1 MRAVVVCLALG
12 APVLPAPVAAGELT
26 LDAALARA
34 RAANATLV
42 AAAAELEAA
51 RGRRVQAGL
60 LPANPVLS
68 GDMARHSDPTTSQ
81 IDRGVALAQE
91 IEVGGQRGLRVA
103 GADHDVARA
112 DFLLADRR
120 RVVDADVRRA
130 FADVVASIRRR
141 RLAEASVAIAA
152 RIVEATGRRA
162 RAGDVAA
169 LDVRLAAIE
178 RARADQALDVATA
191 EQAAAIARLAA
202 VLNLPPD
209 EDVGVVDD
217 PYEPAALAPEVELV
231 ARALAARP
239 DLAAAR
245 EEAARLDSEAH
256 LARRRGLVPNPVVRG
271 FYRQELFDERI
282 AGGEVS
288 VPLPIWNREQ
298 GTQAALL
305 AGASAAAAEVDRL
318 TRAIP
323 REVALAVARHRL
335 ATTAWQRARSDTLPG
350 VVAARELLE
359 RGDVA
364 GYIGVPEQLVQQDR
378 LIQAEAAS
386 IDAWRALRM
395 ADADVIEAVG
405 GALP

>member
-12 APVLPAPVAAGELT
+12 APLFPAPAAAGDLT
-26 LDAALARA
+26 LAAALARA
-34 RAANATLV
+34 RAANPGLV
-42 AAAAELEAA
+42 AAAADLEAA
-51 RGRRVQAGL
+51 RGRLAQARL

-68 GDMARHSDPTTSQ
+68 GDIARHTEPGASQ

-112 DFLLADRR
+112 DFLLADRK
-120 RVVDADVRRA
+120 RVVDGDVRRA
-130 FADVVASIRRR
+130 FSDVLASMRRR

-178 RARADQALDVATA
+178 RARAEQALDVAVA
-191 EQAAAIARLAA
+191 DEAAATVRLAG
-202 VLNLPPD
+202 VLGASPD
-209 EDVGVVDD
+209 EELGVVDED
-217 PYEPAALAPEVELV
+217 GEPAAVGPEAELV
-231 ARALAARP
+231 AHALAARP

-245 EEAARLDSEAH
+245 EEVARLDSEAH

-282 AGGEVS
+282 AGAEVS

-298 GTQAALL
+298 GTHAALL

-323 REVALAVARHRL
+323 REVRLAVARHRL
-335 ATTAWQRARSDTLPG
+335 ATGAWRRARSDTLPG
-350 VVAARELLE
+350 VVAARALLE

-364 GYIGVPEQLVQQDR
+364 GYLAVPEQLVQQDR

-386 IDAWRALRM
+386 IDAWRALRV

>member
-1 MRAVVVCLALG
+1 MRAVAVCLALG
-12 APVLPAPVAAGELT
+12 TPLWPAATGAAELT
-26 LDAALARA
+26 LDAALVRA
-34 RAANATLV
+34 RTANPSLA

-51 RGRRVQAGL
+51 RGRRIQAGL

-68 GDMARHSDPTTSQ
+68 GDMARHTEPGAAQ

-112 DFLLADRR
+112 DLLLADRR
-120 RVVDADVRRA
+120 RLVDAEVRRA
-130 FADVVASIRRR
+130 LADVVASMRRR

-152 RIVEATGRRA
+152 RIVETTGRRA

-169 LDVRLAAIE
+169 LDVRLAGIE

-191 EQAAAIARLAA
+191 EQAAATTRLAA
-202 VLNLPPD
+202 VLNVSPD
-209 EDVGVVDD
+209 EDLGVVDE
-217 PYEPAALAPEVELV
+217 PYEPALLAPEVELV

-245 EEAARLDSEAH
+245 EEVARLDAEAQ

-305 AGASAAAAEVDRL
+305 AGASAATAEVDRL

-323 REVALAVARHRL
+323 RDVRLAVAQHRL
-335 ATTAWQRARSDTLPG
+335 ATAAWRRARTDTLPG

-386 IDAWRALRM
+386 IDAWRALRV

>member
-1 MRAVVVCLALG
+1 VDGRGKALRALSPWTHRRRRHRPRPRDLPRDRIPPRRRHRAAHRPRRGHDGHGDATNSERRAGVTSRLLKNACSTGACARSGASDPGRQRARPIFQQPAGRRSGVHVQFMMRAADSRARMRTGILCLALG
-12 APVLPAPVAAGELT
+12 APVFVTRAGAAELT

-42 AAAAELEAA
+42 AAAAELDAA

-68 GDMARHSDPTTSQ
+68 GDMARHTDPTTSQ

-120 RVVDADVRRA
+120 RLVDADVRRA
-130 FADVVASIRRR
+130 FSDVVASMRRR

-191 EQAAAIARLAA
+191 EQAAATARLAA

-231 ARALAARP
+231 ARALAA
-239 DLAAAR
+239 
-245 EEAARLDSEAH
+245 
-256 LARRRGLVPNPVVRG
+256 
-271 FYRQELFDERI
+271 
-282 AGGEVS
+282 
-288 VPLPIWNREQ
+288 
-298 GTQAALL
+298 
-305 AGASAAAAEVDRL
+305 
-318 TRAIP
+318 
-323 REVALAVARHRL
+323 
-335 ATTAWQRARSDTLPG
+335 
-350 VVAARELLE
+350 
-359 RGDVA
+359 
-364 GYIGVPEQLVQQDR
+364 
-378 LIQAEAAS
+378 
-386 IDAWRALRM
+386 
-395 ADADVIEAVG
+395 
-405 GALP
+405 